1 MKQPKTRHLSMLGSK
16 STVNEDYALVNQEQ
30 GIHII
35 CDATS
40 KSGKGNYASEFVA
53 RQIQERLVSANRELR
68 DEEVAY
74 QGPKRLQKMQ
84 ESMLAA
90 FTDVGADFL
99 KLSTQNSNFADAR
112 VSCITVWLNDRFAIL
127 AHLGNCRAFLYRAG
141 RVYTLTKDHSAG
153 DETNADL
160 PKILSKSIGPNLGT
174 PDLLKVEFEPNDILF
189 LATDGLYSGFDRNGV
204 SMMVELMLKG
214 GDLKPLISQC
224 AYTSGDHAT
233 LVQIQFPSE
242 STGIAL
248 SASERI
254 GLVSK
259 TPLCRYM
266 SYSEQSHVAAL
277 CQIEE
282 FDAGTILVQE
292 GTEGEC
298 MYLIAK
304 GTLEVNVKG
313 QFLLYKKAGEFLGE
327 VSLIQQGKRTATA
340 IAKDKV
346 TLLTLQRSDLREAF
360 KKDVELEKNFYR
372 GMLEMVLDRLVEQ
385 GREIAKMKSV

>member
-1 MKQPKTRHLSMLGSK
+1 MLGPK
-16 STVNEDYALVNQEQ
+16 NRVNEDFALVNQEQ
-30 GIHII
+30 GIHVI
-35 CDATS
+35 CDASS

-53 RQIQERLVSANRELR
+53 RQIQERLVNANRELR
-68 DEEVAY
+68 DEEIAY

-84 ESMLAA
+84 ECMLEA

-99 KLSTQNSNFADAR
+99 KLGTQNANFADAK
-112 VSCITVWLNDRFAIL
+112 VSCIAVWLNDRFAIL
-127 AHLGNCRAFLYRAG
+127 AHLGNCRAFLYRSG
-141 RVYTLTKDHSAG
+141 RVYTLTKDHIAENAG
-153 DETNADL
+153 DSE
-160 PKILSKSIGPNLGT
+160 LSRVFLKSIGPNLGT
-174 PDLLKVEFEPNDILF
+174 PDLLKIEFEPSDILF
-189 LATDGLYSGFDRNGV
+189 LATDGLYSGFDRNGI
-204 SMMVELMLKG
+204 SAMVEMMLKG
-214 GDLKPLISQC
+214 EDLKSLISQC
-224 AYTSGDHAT
+224 AYSSGDHAT
-233 LVQIQFPSE
+233 LVQIQVPAE
-242 STGIAL
+242 STGVVL
-248 SASERI
+248 SASERV

-266 SYSEQSHVAAL
+266 NYTEQSHVAAL

-282 FDAGTILVQE
+282 FEPGTILVQE

-304 GTLEVNVKG
+304 GTLEINVKG
-313 QFLLYKKAGEFLGE
+313 QFIVYKKAGEFLGE

-340 IAKDKV
+340 IAKDRV
-346 TLLTLQRSDLREAF
+346 TLLSLQRSDLREAF